1 MMMMIM
7 MIESK
12 MSRRPNFGNDRNHSW
27 KLESIL
33 DGDDGDDGD
42 ENGVDGD
49 ENGVDGDENGVDGDE
64 NGVDGD
70 GDI

>member
-1 MMMMIM
+1 MMIMIM

-33 DGDDGDDGD
+33 DGVDDGDYD
-42 ENGVDGD
+42 
-49 ENGVDGDENGVDGDE
+49 DGDE

>member
-1 MMMMIM
+1 MMIMIM

-33 DGDDGDDGD
+33 DGDDGD

-49 ENGVDGDENGVDGDE
+49 ENGVDGDENGD
-64 NGVDGD
+64 DGD

>member
-1 MMMMIM
+1 MIM

-49 ENGVDGDENGVDGDE
+49 
-64 NGVDGD
+64 